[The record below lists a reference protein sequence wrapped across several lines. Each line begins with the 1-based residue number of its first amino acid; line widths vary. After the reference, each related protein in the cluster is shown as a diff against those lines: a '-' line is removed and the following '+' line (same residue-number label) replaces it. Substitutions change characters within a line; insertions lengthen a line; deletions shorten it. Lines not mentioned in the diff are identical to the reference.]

1 MIQINDKEFTSVVLE
16 NKKVVLLDVFATWC
30 GPCKMLAPNLEKLDE
45 ANNDW
50 LEVVKA
56 DVDQVNDMNYE
67 LGVSSVP
74 SLFVYK
80 NGKQVE
86 HFVGYRTVDQLQQI
100 VDKYR

>member
-1 MIQINDKEFTSVVLE
+1 MIQINDNQFTSVVLE

-30 GPCKMLAPNLEKLDE
+30 GPCKMLAPNLEKIDS

-56 DVDQVNDMNYE
+56 DVDQVNDINYT

-86 HFVGYRTVDQLQQI
+86 QFVGYRTVDQLQQI